1 MVTIVGVITGD
12 QPRQIRQFGIFA
24 GNISFLV
31 FIFSP
36 FEFYLKLW
44 ALPSLIRLLSGS
56 LGPQDGNI
64 LKMLMINLRWEERKK
79 EIKRR
84 ALCVFPPVLSS
95 LLVGSYLTR
104 RGSALLSLFLSAAPI
119 MSVWQDSAGDSRLV
133 LLTSPT
139 SAQLIIMIVTL
150 WDTLLSLSLP
160 SS

>member
-12 QPRQIRQFGIFA
+12 LPRQIRQSGISGMKKFA
-24 GNISFLV
+24 GNISESV
-31 FIFSP
+31 FQFSP
-36 FEFYLKLW
+36 VEFYLKLW

-95 LLVGSYLTR
+95 QLVGSYLTR
-104 RGSALLSLFLSAAPI
+104 RGSALLSLSC
-119 MSVWQDSAGDSRLV
+119 
-133 LLTSPT
+133 LLHLLC
-139 SAQLIIMIVTL
+139 QF
-150 WDTLLSLSLP
+150 DRTLLETPGWCYWRVRHQP
-160 SS
+160 S